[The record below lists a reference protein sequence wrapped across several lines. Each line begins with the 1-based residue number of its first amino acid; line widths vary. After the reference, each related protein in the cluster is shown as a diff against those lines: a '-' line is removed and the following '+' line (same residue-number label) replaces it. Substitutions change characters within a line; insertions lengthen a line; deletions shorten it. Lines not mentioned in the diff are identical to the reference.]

1 MATAAGRVPTP
12 VTVIT
17 DEERRW
23 VVIGICLNKLLTPAL
38 RTVLGQQIPIW
49 YNNLCLLS
57 NPINKQ
63 TYKKHATKLPRSTVK
78 LNYGNINKNYDNHKS
93 TYSAYDYDVKYP
105 ESLAK
110 LFVQP
115 FMAKFTGFD
124 QTMDL
129 SAALTLIA
137 EADPFHSSGAAA
149 QANIVRSNVRNEWA
163 HCDFSQWNMTNYH
176 TCIQRI
182 ESLVKKLNLSIADE
196 NDFVNE
202 LNNWKDKGVQL
213 CCGQAVDAELLK
225 LVETEVCQLNDSVQL
240 WREESHKAQSRIVE
254 YLQSAIQ
261 CFNAERQSLLQI
273 QSIMGKDIESLKMK
287 HQTLTTKYQT
297 TSQQLEVL
305 EMQVA
310 KLSIESQEDIRPLFM
325 LPDRADWFSGRKFE
339 LNNIHTFFQISQENN
354 TPKVSIASVCGLGGN
369 GKTSLAAEYAHRQKD
384 FYKGG
389 VFWLSGEDEEKFA
402 NSVYELAVYFGT
414 LLEGSAGRTLVKTL
428 DLISK
433 IETPWLLVLDDMDE
447 FRLSSNI
454 EMLLSGPWKRR
465 VRGSGNILITTRRKP
480 KVMSETIRGFKESQC
495 LQLRCFDLDDGKEF
509 IFKRTGLYCDEKAS
523 SEATSLVATLGGLP
537 LALEQACAYIRNLP
551 CSLSDYLEQYEK
563 CSSELLD
570 QQDASCASLNQS
582 SERLAVSKTWLLNF
596 EYIRQSKKGNLAVR
610 FLHACAFFNPMEIQQ
625 ELINPG
631 KPPIDD
637 ETYRDYVDTPLGSSH
652 IQKLL
657 TDFSLFQRNK
667 GSSLSVHRL
676 VQEVIKKKLRLE
688 NQKILSLVDA
698 ICMLSFAFSKFPSPD
713 DLLLSNINTEY
724 FRASTFAINPSLFH
738 SWKRLCLHAR
748 EILPIINSLKVM
760 HKEILIPETAK
771 IVYQCALDFNVSSK
785 IDRATR
791 CVDFA
796 HKIVNLGSTKCD
808 LAAMFRHQVPLPE
821 SVRRYILYS
830 CVSPLGPPDSSS
842 LDNRAE
848 SKCKME
854 QMHAEGNSHFSNGN
868 FHKAVEMYSSAMTE
882 VSSFDRKLLCDRALA
897 YINLRQ
903 NKSALADLENYLY
916 THSKCWVGLALKALA
931 LHGLNEIWE
940 ASSFAA
946 LAFYY
951 NRDIFLDH
959 KPFGST
965 FSTLKDRIL
974 ICDDSLPLANSL
986 LKPHTD
992 FRVDVEWPSRIVMIE
1007 PGNYLVNASLVLPI
1021 DDCILLGIGNSKSSV
1036 VVRFNELI
1044 TVSARRI
1051 LCVNLSFVFTSGW
1064 WHSMFDS
1071 ITTWLNCSFT
1081 SSMEEGEYTFLCQ
1094 GTDTFRGCSFQNSKS
1109 PCLTVM
1115 GGANVEKCV
1124 FSGGEY
1130 SGVHVNRKGNL
1141 EIKESK
1147 IYGNKTGIYIAQGL
1161 IACNITNCDIFDNKT
1176 HGINVEKYVSNVR
1189 VDSCRIY
1196 QNDRNGIYVVECASA
1211 SVCNSE
1217 IFENGW
1223 MGIATILNASC
1234 VISHNRI
1241 YRNKSGGVQV
1251 VPVEQRKGLSHSIV
1265 EFNEIFENHGFGLY
1279 CEMMFED
1286 TPVDTSVSVSKNAM
1300 KQYVHYI
1307 KNQEIFKRA
1316 QCNENKCY
1324 NNDDDTITKK
1334 YEVSDDFCSYC
1345 RRKCSLN
1352 CAKCLVTGYCNLECQ
1367 SRDWKKHKSECPSIL
1382 KTSAVFVSIPPKK
1395 RYINLEHFPFVN
1407 YSNPQQPGLA
1417 SKGSQFKCPQNSKG
1431 RFLVKVLA
1439 ADKTWH
1445 SNSVGPLF
1453 TICDRSLTINGILD
1467 KTCYPR
1473 LYNIVLECGVSST
1486 VVEGWKKKFFWARY
1500 HTKDCQKLIVYLVKL
1515 PQNEDW

>member
-1 MATAAGRVPTP
+1 MATAAGSLPAST
-12 VTVIT
+12 TVIT
-17 DEERRW
+17 DEQRRW
-23 VVIGICLNKLLTPAL
+23 VVIGICLNKLLTPVL

-49 YNNLCLLS
+49 YNNLCLLP

-63 TYKKHATKLPRSTVK
+63 TYKKHATKLPVSTVK

-93 TYSAYDYDVKYP
+93 TYSAYDYDVKDP

-110 LFVQP
+110 LFAQP
-115 FMAKFTGFD
+115 FMAEFTGFD

-137 EADPFHSSGAAA
+137 ETDPFHASGAAA

-163 HCDFSQWNMTNYH
+163 HCDFSHWKEVNYSA
-176 TCIQRI
+176 CIQHI
-182 ESLVKKLNLSIADE
+182 ELLVKKLNLPSANE
-196 NDFVNE
+196 NHFVNE
-202 LNNWKDKGVQL
+202 LNNWKNKGVQL

-225 LVETEVCQLNDSVQL
+225 LVETEVCQLYDSVQV
-240 WREESHKAQSRIVE
+240 WREESHKSQSRIID
-254 YLQSAIQ
+254 YLQSVIQ
-261 CFNAERQSLLQI
+261 CFNAEKRSLQQI
-273 QSIMGKDIESLKMK
+273 QSIMGKDIESLKME
-287 HQTLTTKYQT
+287 HETFTAKYQT
-297 TSQQLEVL
+297 TSLQLEVL
-305 EMQVA
+305 ERQVA
-310 KLSIESQEDIRPLFM
+310 KLSIENQEDICPLFL
-325 LPDRADWFSGRKFE
+325 LPDRADWFSGRKSE
-339 LNNIHTFFQISQENN
+339 LNNLQTFFQISQENN
-354 TPKVSIASVCGLGGN
+354 TPKVSIASVCGLGGS

-389 VFWLSGEDEEKFA
+389 VFWVCGEDDEKFA
-402 NSVYELAVYFGT
+402 ISVDELAVYFGT
-414 LLEGSAGRTLVKTL
+414 LFEGSPDRTLVKTL
-428 DLISK
+428 NLISK

-447 FRLSSNI
+447 LKLSSNI
-454 EMLLSGPWKRR
+454 QMLLSGPWKRR

-495 LQLRCFDLDDGKEF
+495 LQLGCFNPEDGKEF

-551 CSLSDYLEQYEK
+551 CSLSDYLKQYEK

-570 QQDASCASLNQS
+570 EQDARWASLKQS
-582 SERLAVSKTWLLNF
+582 PERLAVSTTWLLNF
-596 EYIRQSKKGNLAVR
+596 EYIKQSMKGDLAIR
-610 FLHACAFFNPMEIQQ
+610 FLHACAFFNPTEIQKD
-625 ELINPG
+625 LINPG

-637 ETYRDYVDTPLGSSH
+637 ETYRDYVDTPLGSSN
-652 IQKLL
+652 ILKLL

-667 GSSLSVHRL
+667 VSSLSVHRL
-676 VQEVIKKKLRLE
+676 VREVIRQKLRLDNKE
-688 NQKILSLVDA
+688 ILSLVDA
-698 ICMLSFAFSKFPSPD
+698 ICLLSFAFSKCPSPD
-713 DLLLSNINTEY
+713 ELSLSNINTKPD
-724 FRASTFAINPSLFH
+724 RASSLATNPSLFH
-738 SWKRLCLHAR
+738 PWKGLCLHAR
-748 EILPIINSLKVM
+748 EILSIINSFKVL

-771 IVYQCALDFNVSSK
+771 IIYECALDFNISSK
-785 IDRATR
+785 TDKATQ
-791 CVDFA
+791 CVEFA
-796 HKIVNLGSTKCD
+796 HKIINIGGTSCD
-808 LAAMFRHQVPLPE
+808 LAAMFPHQVPLPE
-821 SVRRYILYS
+821 SVRRYIFYS
-830 CVSPLGPPDSSS
+830 CLSPLDTADSSS
-842 LDNRAE
+842 FDNRTG
-848 SKCKME
+848 SKCEME
-854 QMHAEGNSHFSNGN
+854 KMHAEGKSHFNNGN
-868 FHKAVEMYSSAMTE
+868 FQKAVEMYSSAMAE
-882 VSSFDRKLLCDRALA
+882 VSSFDPKLLCDRALA
-897 YINLRQ
+897 FIKLKQYK
-903 NKSALADLENYLY
+903 KSLADLENYLSR
-916 THSKCWVGLALKALA
+916 HSKCWVGLALKALA
-931 LHGLNEIWE
+931 LHGLNEVWE

-951 NRDIFLDH
+951 NRDIFFDH
-959 KPFGST
+959 KLFRST

-974 ICDDSLPLANSL
+974 ICDDSLSLANSL
-986 LKPHTD
+986 FKPHTD
-992 FRVDVEWPSRIVMIE
+992 SRVDVEWPSKVVLIE
-1007 PGNYLVNASLVLPI
+1007 PGNYLVNATLELPI
-1021 DDCILLGIGNSKSSV
+1021 DDCVLLGVGSSKSCV

-1044 TVSARRI
+1044 TVSKRRI

-1064 WHSMFDS
+1064 WHSMFPS

-1081 SSMEEGEYTFLCQ
+1081 SSLVEGEYTFLCQ
-1094 GTDTFRGCSFQNSKS
+1094 GTDTFRGCTFQNSKS

-1115 GGANVEKCV
+1115 GGADVEKCV

-1130 SGVHVNRKGNL
+1130 SGVHVNKKGNL
-1141 EIKESK
+1141 KIKESR
-1147 IYGNKTGIYIAQGL
+1147 IYGNETGIYIAQGL
-1161 IACNITNCDIFDNKT
+1161 IACNIINCDIFDNKT
-1176 HGINVEKYVSNVR
+1176 HGINVEKHVSNVR

-1265 EFNEIFENHGFGLY
+1265 VFNEIFENRGFGLY

-1286 TPVDTSVSVSKNAM
+1286 TPTDTSVSWSNNAM
-1300 KQYVHYI
+1300 KQYVHYT
-1307 KNQEIFKRA
+1307 KNQEMFKRA

-1324 NNDDDTITKK
+1324 NNDDDTNIKK
-1334 YEVSDDFCSYC
+1334 YQVYDDFCSYC

-1352 CAKCLVTGYCNLECQ
+1352 CAKCLVTGYCNQECQ
-1367 SRDWKKHKSECPSIL
+1367 SHDWKKHKSECQSIL
-1382 KTSAVFVSIPPKK
+1382 KTSAVFLSIPPRK
-1395 RYINLEHFPFVN
+1395 RYINLEHVPFVK
-1407 YSNPQQPGLA
+1407 YSNPQHPGLA
-1417 SKGSQFKCPQNSKG
+1417 PKGSKFKCPQNSKG

-1453 TICDRSLTINGILD
+1453 TICDRSLTISGILD

-1473 LYNIVLECGVSST
+1473 LYNNVLECGVSST

-1500 HTKDCQKLIVYLVKL
+1500 HAKDCQKLIVYLVKL